1 VMGCLE
7 QVFVHDAFGHPVYL
21 ETYAGKAPVGEHIL
35 GLFEKIEAAL
45 EGPGPPL
52 RVRRVIVMDAASN
65 GVATLRAF
73 ASQEK
78 YHYITALDDNQWNP
92 RKVIE
97 EGRAKRYYYGEATL
111 RECRLEL
118 EDSREKGYLVEV
130 RAVRID
136 WDYGKRT
143 VLITSVPKEAVG
155 ASLVVKAYFDRWPS
169 EELQFKR
176 MKSFACLN
184 RVAGYG
190 KKKLPDEK
198 VRATQQQLQRQITA
212 LRQNLKVPLKQIADQ
227 EEQVAKAIEK
237 ELRIRSRA
245 PVVDGQ
251 RKLPEAARRKLQVL
265 SREIAAS
272 RRQVKVI
279 ESQWG
284 KPLRRLRRYEKEWL
298 RLQGKDHLY
307 RIDVELDQIMGFFR
321 IALVNIAS
329 WFLSECFEKHP
340 MSLAR
345 LLHAILMMPAEI
357 RLTKDARRVVL
368 KRNPKDRPMMELLE
382 SALHRLTDLKIRDS
396 SDRNIEFRLS
406 PM

>member
-1 VMGCLE
+1 
-7 QVFVHDAFGHPVYL
+7 
-21 ETYAGKAPVGEHIL
+21 
-35 GLFEKIEAAL
+35 
-45 EGPGPPL
+45 
-52 RVRRVIVMDAASN
+52 
-65 GVATLRAF
+65 
-73 ASQEK
+73 
-78 YHYITALDDNQWNP
+78 
-92 RKVIE
+92 
-97 EGRAKRYYYGEATL
+97 L

-143 VLITSVPKEAVG
+143 VLITSLPKEVVG

-212 LRQNLKVPLKQIADQ
+212 LRQSLKVPLKQIADQ

-237 ELRIRSRA
+237 ELGIRSRA
-245 PVVDGQ
+245 PVEDGQ
-251 RKLPEAARRKLQVL
+251 RKLPEAARRELQVL

-321 IALVNIAS
+321 MALVNIAL
-329 WFLSECFEKHP
+329 WFAKTPAGREINNILAALPSPFCYKSRPCFASSRSAWECWSASFVSGELSFLRI
-340 MSLAR
+340 SLC
-345 LLHAILMMPAEI
+345 
-357 RLTKDARRVVL
+357 V
-368 KRNPKDRPMMELLE
+368 NN
-382 SALHRLTDLKIRDS
+382 S
-396 SDRNIEFRLS
+396 SR
-406 PM
+406 

>member
-1 VMGCLE
+1 M
-7 QVFVHDAFGHPVYL
+7 
-21 ETYAGKAPVGEHIL
+21 
-35 GLFEKIEAAL
+35 
-45 EGPGPPL
+45 
-52 RVRRVIVMDAASN
+52 
-65 GVATLRAF
+65 
-73 ASQEK
+73 
-78 YHYITALDDNQWNP
+78 
-92 RKVIE
+92 
-97 EGRAKRYYYGEATL
+97 
-111 RECRLEL
+111 
-118 EDSREKGYLVEV
+118 
-130 RAVRID
+130 RID

-143 VLITSVPKEAVG
+143 VLITSLPKEVVG

-272 RRQVKVI
+272 RRQVKGI

-368 KRNPKDRPMMELLE
+368 KRNPKDRPMMKLLE
-382 SALHRLTDLKIRDS
+382 SALHRLTDLKIRDL
-396 SDRNIEFRLS
+396 SDRDIEFCIS